1 MRRFAWITALA
12 VATTTSVAIAQP
24 DFDDFD
30 YQRRDQERGWF
41 TRHIPWAYDRDARV
55 YVYDRDRDYPYD
67 RNRYGR
73 YERGRWVPLAEHY
86 SASTD
91 KQSIA
96 VNGRGGRFNRIR
108 VEAVR
113 GAPVIHKIAIEYLGD
128 PNVQAVEMHRRLAP
142 GTGETIR
149 LNGDR
154 RINRIVVYTEPT
166 YRGAYSIY
174 GA

>member
-1 MRRFAWITALA
+1 MRLAWITALA
-12 VATTTSVAIAQP
+12 IATTTSVAIAQP
-24 DFDDFD
+24 NLD
-30 YQRRDQERGWF
+30 YDHDRRDADRGWF
-41 TRHIPWAYDRDARV
+41 TVHIPYRYETYDRYDRDQRF
-55 YVYDRDRDYPYD
+55 DRDRDG
-67 RNRYGR
+67 RYGR
-73 YERGRWVPLAEHY
+73 YERGRWVPIAERY
-86 SASTD
+86 SAATD

-113 GAPVIHKIAIEYLGD
+113 GAPVIHKVAIEYLND
-128 PNVQAVEMHRRLAP
+128 PNVQAVELNRRLSP
-142 GTGETIR
+142 GSGETIR

-154 RINRIVVYTEPT
+154 PIRRIVVYTEPS